1 MIGLLF
7 RALDLLI
14 RIDER
19 LERRRRARR
28 EAIEQS
34 DRQIREELEAAEKRK
49 QPGE

>member
-19 LERRRRARR
+19 LEERRRARR
-28 EAIEQS
+28 KAIEES
-34 DRQIREELEAAEKRK
+34 DRQIREELEAAERCK
-49 QPGE
+49 